1 MALPPNPTM
10 RNPASRFFLT
20 GEQRQM
26 IDDAVQRLPAD
37 SRHAFTSAIFRCLR
51 ECKVH
56 GQAQDFDVKLAL
68 KTAGRQFNKPNVVHD
83 EQRQGSPAAPHP
95 KGRAR

>member
-10 RNPASRFFLT
+10 RNPASKYFLA

-37 SRHAFTSAIFRCLR
+37 ARHLFTLHVFKYLRDSR
-51 ECKVH
+51 VH
-56 GQAQDFDVKLAL
+56 GQAQDYDVKLAL
-68 KTAGRQFNKPNVVHD
+68 RSAGRQFAKPS
-83 EQRQGSPAAPHP
+83 E
-95 KGRAR
+95 KGPRK